1 MRVFRGV
8 FMIILR
14 EVDQYNFNDCI
25 DLKRESNLFVGSA
38 EYVLANA
45 YIYRYDSTAY
55 AIYDDQTVV
64 GLVIIC
70 DRPEQGRAYSFTE
83 LFIADDYQRKGLG
96 QAAVEEIMRKLRS
109 EKRSDI
115 AEIQVHYTNEPA
127 IKIYERCGFSEIER
141 AKWNNDF
148 IVMQADI

>member
-1 MRVFRGV
+1 
-8 FMIILR
+8 MITLH

-45 YIYRYDSTAY
+45 YIYRDDSTAY

-64 GLVIIC
+64 GLVIVC
-70 DRPEQGRAYSFTE
+70 DRPEQDSAYSFTE
-83 LFIADDYQRKGLG
+83 LFIADDYQRRGLG
-96 QAAVEEIMRKLRS
+96 QAAVEAIMRKFRR

-115 AEIQVHYTNEPA
+115 AEIQVHCANEPA
-127 IKIYERCGFSEIER
+127 IKIYERCGFSEIKR
-141 AKWNNDF
+141 AKWNKDF

>member
-1 MRVFRGV
+1 
-8 FMIILR
+8 MITLR

-25 DLKRESNLFVGSA
+25 DLKRESNLFVGNA

-45 YIYRYDSTAY
+45 YIYRNDSTAY

-64 GLVIIC
+64 GLVIIR
-70 DRPEQGRAYSFTE
+70 DRPEQGSAYSFTE

-96 QAAVEEIMRKLRS
+96 QAAVEMIMHKFRKDKHS
-109 EKRSDI
+109 AV
-115 AEIQVHYTNEPA
+115 AEIQVHCTNGPA
-127 IKIYERCGFSEIER
+127 IKIYERCGFSEIKR
-141 AKWNNDF
+141 AEWNNDF

>member
-1 MRVFRGV
+1 MRWAL
-8 FMIILR
+8 ITLR

-25 DLKRESNLFVGSA
+25 DLKRESSRYVGSA

-45 YIYRYDSTAY
+45 YIYRNDSTAY

-83 LFIADDYQRKGLG
+83 LFIADNHQRKGLG
-96 QAAVEEIMRKLRS
+96 QAAVEAIMRKFRN
-109 EKRSDI
+109 EKRADI
-115 AEIQVHYTNEPA
+115 AEIQVHCTNEPA
-127 IKIYERCGFSEIER
+127 IKIYKRCGFSEIER
-141 AKWNNDF
+141 AKWNNNF
-148 IVMQADI
+148 IVMQAVI